1 MRSVRVATAA
11 RLHLGFLDLNGGLGR
26 RFGSIGLSIDAF
38 ETRLEIVA
46 GGEFQTL
53 GYERERSAALAL
65 RVAERLGLDP
75 GGSLT
80 VASAIPA
87 HSGLGSGTQLA
98 LAIASGLRRL
108 HGLGD
113 DAVEDAR
120 ILDRGRR
127 SGAGA
132 ALFKR
137 GGFVLDVGRGAHTDV
152 PPVVT
157 HLSFPEAWRIVLII
171 DPAVEGVHG
180 DDERRAFAELPP
192 LPAAPAGEICR
203 RTLMQILPGVAEGD
217 LDAVRRR
224 RRSDTGDP
232 RRPLCASPGR
242 RPLHQRR
249 GRPRRRALAGSRRA
263 RRRTE
268 LLGTD
273 GFRLRRRSGRSRIPR
288 IPRARGGRRQCFR
301 QDLRGAQ
308 SWRRDRRVRQREPPL
323 TGRKTWPR
331 TSCTW

>member
-1 MRSVRVATAA
+1 MRSVRVATTA

-38 ETRLEIVA
+38 ETSLEIVA
-46 GGEFQTL
+46 GREFQAL

-65 RVAERLGLDP
+65 RVAEKLGLNP
-75 GGSLT
+75 RATMT
-80 VASAIPA
+80 VNSAIPA

-132 ALFKR
+132 ALFAR
-137 GGFVLDVGRGAHTDV
+137 GGFVVDVGRGPHTDA

-157 HLSFPEAWRIVLII
+157 HLAFPDVWRIVLII

-180 DDERRAFAELPP
+180 DDERRAFAELPS
-192 LPAAPAGEICR
+192 LAAELAGEICR
-203 RTLMQILPGVAEGD
+203 RTLMQVLPGVAERN
-217 LDAVRRR
+217 LDAFGEGVAAIQAIL
-224 RRSDTGDP
+224 GDYFAP
-232 RRPLCASPGR
+232 AQGGGR
-242 RPLHQRR
+242 FTSAAV
-249 GRPRRRALAGSRRA
+249 GRVA
-263 RRRTE
+263 E
-268 LLGTD
+268 
-273 GFRLRRRSGRSRIPR
+273 RL
-288 IPRARGGRRQCFR
+288 RARGA
-301 QDLRGAQ
+301 RGVGQ
-308 SWRRDRRVRQREPPL
+308 SSWGPTAFAFAADQGEAEFLASRARDAAEANVSVRICAACNHGASIEAFDNENHR
-323 TGRKTWPR
+323 
-331 TSCTW
+331 